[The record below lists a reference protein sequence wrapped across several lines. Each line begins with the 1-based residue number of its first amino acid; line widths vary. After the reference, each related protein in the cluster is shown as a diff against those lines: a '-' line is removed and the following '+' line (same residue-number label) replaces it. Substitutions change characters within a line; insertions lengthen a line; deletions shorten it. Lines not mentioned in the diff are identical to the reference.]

1 MKLRKSLW
9 SLSLIVLALAL
20 APKYWLATG
29 AEENADLM
37 PRLGETTAE
46 FEARAKGLVRPAP
59 KEPIS
64 VTLVADPLGHFFV
77 EPIVNGTRLRM
88 MVDTGASLVV
98 LSREDARQIG
108 ISPAPADFTV
118 RVATANGAVWVA
130 PVVLKEVAIGEVA
143 VRNVPAAVFPD
154 NKLQVGLLGMSF
166 LSKLSHFEVGG
177 GRLVLKR

>member
-1 MKLRKSLW
+1 
-9 SLSLIVLALAL
+9 
-20 APKYWLATG
+20 
-29 AEENADLM
+29 
-37 PRLGETTAE
+37 
-46 FEARAKGLVRPAP
+46 
-59 KEPIS
+59 
-64 VTLVADPLGHFFV
+64 
-77 EPIVNGTRLRM
+77 M
-88 MVDTGASLVV
+88 MVETGASLVV